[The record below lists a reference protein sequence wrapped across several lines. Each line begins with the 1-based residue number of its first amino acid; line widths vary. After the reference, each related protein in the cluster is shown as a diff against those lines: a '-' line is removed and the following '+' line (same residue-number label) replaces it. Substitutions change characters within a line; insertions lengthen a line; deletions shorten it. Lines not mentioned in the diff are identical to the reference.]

1 MTDKIW
7 SWNAARIAQA
17 VRSRDISCRAAV
29 ESCLERVN
37 EVNPYLNAI
46 VDYFPED
53 ALTAAD
59 RADKA
64 VARGDDLGPLHGVP
78 VTIKINIDYAGRA
91 TTNGVVA
98 FKDVIASDDAPPVT
112 NWKKAGA
119 IVVGRTN
126 VPAFSTR
133 YFTDNELYGRTLNP
147 WNKGITPGGSS
158 GGAASAVAAG
168 MGALAHGNDRA
179 GSIRSPAYACGVY
192 GIRPSFGRVAAFNA
206 SAKADRPLSSQF
218 ADVQG
223 LLGRSIADLRLG
235 LRAMAARDPRDPW
248 WVPAPLLDRDAE
260 KSEPRRVA
268 LVTELQ
274 GAVVAP
280 QVSDAVRQAGR
291 WLEDAGYHVDN
302 VTPPKLAEAAQLFFG
317 LVMTEE
323 RAGPQSVIDK
333 FGEAAVRRARGATL
347 TYAKQFDAAEY
358 IAALTS
364 RASLVR
370 AVSLFLEQYPLIV
383 LPVSWQLPTVI
394 DADQKGE
401 KAVHAMLDGFQP
413 LVAISIL
420 GLSSVA
426 APIAL
431 SNGIPVGVQ
440 LVASRFREDICFAAG
455 EILESRTPVQTPIDP
470 ILDAAPN
477 D

>member
-1 MTDKIW
+1 
-7 SWNAARIAQA
+7 
-17 VRSRDISCRAAV
+17 
-29 ESCLERVN
+29 
-37 EVNPYLNAI
+37 
-46 VDYFPED
+46 
-53 ALTAAD
+53 
-59 RADKA
+59 
-64 VARGDDLGPLHGVP
+64 
-78 VTIKINIDYAGRA
+78 
-91 TTNGVVA
+91 
-98 FKDVIASDDAPPVT
+98 
-112 NWKKAGA
+112 
-119 IVVGRTN
+119 
-126 VPAFSTR
+126 
-133 YFTDNELYGRTLNP
+133 
-147 WNKGITPGGSS
+147 
-158 GGAASAVAAG
+158 
-168 MGALAHGNDRA
+168 
-179 GSIRSPAYACGVY
+179 
-192 GIRPSFGRVAAFNA
+192 
-206 SAKADRPLSSQF
+206 
-218 ADVQG
+218 
-223 LLGRSIADLRLG
+223 
-235 LRAMAARDPRDPW
+235 
-248 WVPAPLLDRDAE
+248 
-260 KSEPRRVA
+260 
-268 LVTELQ
+268 
-274 GAVVAP
+274 
-280 QVSDAVRQAGR
+280 
-291 WLEDAGYHVDN
+291 
-302 VTPPKLAEAAQLFFG
+302 
-317 LVMTEE
+317 MTEE